1 MSARVYLVRHAAHDN
16 VGGYLAGRTPGIAL
30 GEAGRAQAR
39 RLAQRLKRERIDIIH
54 ASPVQRT
61 RETAQ
66 AIADVAQREVE
77 IAPALE
83 EIDFGAWSGR
93 TFEDLNGDEHWRR
106 WNAARSIT
114 ATPAGE
120 TMLGLQQRVYAHL
133 LTTVRDHPES
143 QIVMVSHAD
152 PIRAALAVVLG
163 VSLDRLPSFDIAPAS
178 ISIIDFD
185 PWGATVRL
193 VNEQTPDEEPA

>member
-1 MSARVYLVRHAAHDN
+1 MTTRIYLVRHAAHDN
-16 VGGYLAGRTPGIAL
+16 VGGYLAGRMPGVAL

-39 RLAQRLKRERIDIIH
+39 RLGQRMSRERIDMIQS
-54 ASPVQRT
+54 SPLQRT

-66 AIADVAQREVE
+66 AIAAVAARDVE
-77 IAPALE
+77 IAPALQ

-93 TFEDLNGDEHWRR
+93 SFDELNRDDHWRR

-120 TMLGLQQRVYAHL
+120 TMLGVQQRVHAHIL
-133 LTTVRDHPES
+133 DTVRAHPRAS
-143 QIVMVSHAD
+143 IVMVSHAD
-152 PIRAALAVVLG
+152 PIRAALAVVMGL
-163 VSLDRLPSFDIAPAS
+163 SLDRLQSFDIAPAS

-185 PWGATVRL
+185 PWGAKVQL
-193 VNEQTPDEEPA
+193 VNEQTPDEVSS

>member
-1 MSARVYLVRHAAHDN
+1 VTARVILVRHAAHDN
-16 VGGYLAGRTPGIAL
+16 VGGYLAGRMPGVPL
-30 GEAGRAQAR
+30 GQAGLAQAR
-39 RLAQRLKRERIDIIH
+39 RLAQRMARERIDAIQS
-54 ASPVQRT
+54 SPVQRC
-61 RETAQ
+61 RQTAQ
-66 AIADVAQREVE
+66 AIAEVVARDVE

-83 EIDFGAWSGR
+83 EVDFGAWSGR
-93 TFEDLNGDEHWRR
+93 SFEELNRDELWRR
-106 WNAARSIT
+106 WNAARSMT

-120 TMLGLQQRVYAHL
+120 TMLGVQQRICGHIL
-133 LTTVRDHPES
+133 SSVRANPDA

-163 VSLDRLPSFDIAPAS
+163 LSLDRLQSLDIAPAS

-193 VNEQTPDEEPA
+193 VNELARDED